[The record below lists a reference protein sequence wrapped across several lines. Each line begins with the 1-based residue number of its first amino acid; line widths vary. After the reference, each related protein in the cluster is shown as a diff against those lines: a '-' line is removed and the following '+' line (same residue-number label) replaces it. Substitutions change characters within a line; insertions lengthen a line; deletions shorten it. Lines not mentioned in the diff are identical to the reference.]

1 MQRAGAIDP
10 GLLDQSHGWPAV
22 TDEPATGPRPGLRSP
37 RDAGTRDPGRP
48 DGLPGVRGASAA
60 PYDPGVLHRA
70 PGPAVPP
77 APPTV
82 AERHTADTPA
92 PAPLPDPA
100 TTDPAGVP
108 DCGGGGSVHSV
119 GILGPVVLIGPDGST
134 APSGSVVRALLGS
147 LALAHP
153 HPVNADTF
161 ATRLWPDRTPAQA
174 RQCLHTG
181 AHRLRSWLQNAT
193 DGGLGVV
200 TQPSGYALTGGEM
213 PTDLARFRH
222 AAERSRRIADPL
234 RRLRHLQQ
242 AHVLWRGRLLEGVAP
257 ECVDHQAQQSLML
270 EHTGHLQDLARA
282 ALEARLPREAIVAAR
297 RACEEDHFNESSH
310 ALLMDALTAAG
321 MRVAALDVYE
331 HMRNRLNRSLGIAP
345 GEILKQARGRV
356 IGR

>member
-1 MQRAGAIDP
+1 MSHDP
-10 GLLDQSHGWPAV
+10 SVSHQPPV
-22 TDEPATGPRPGLRSP
+22 PHGP
-37 RDAGTRDPGRP
+37 T
-48 DGLPGVRGASAA
+48 A
-60 PYDPGVLHRA
+60 PYPSPV
-70 PGPAVPP
+70 PEPPAVPAVPVPPAGSASHGRAGTGHRP
-77 APPTV
+77 APTHGGH
-82 AERHTADTPA
+82 ERHTAYALPTVPGPA
-92 PAPLPDPA
+92 DPGHDPDDD
-100 TTDPAGVP
+100 DPGE
-108 DCGGGGSVHSV
+108 GGPVHSV
-119 GILGPVVLIGPDGST
+119 GILGPVVLLGPEGPT

-161 ATRLWPDRTPAQA
+161 ATRLWPDRTAAQA

-181 AHRLRSWLQNAT
+181 AHRLRSWLLNAT

-222 AAERSRRIADPL
+222 ATERARQLSDPQ
-234 RRLRHLQQ
+234 RRLRHLQH
-242 AHVLWRGRLLEGVAP
+242 AHSLWRGRLLEGIP
-257 ECVDHQAQQSLML
+257 SECVDHQAQQSLML

-282 ALEARLPREAIVAAR
+282 ALEARRPREAIVAAR